1 MLAGYELTDCQV
13 TLLDGKHHPV
23 DSSEMAFKLAAAQAL
38 KEAIHGSGGT
48 LLEPVMTIRVFAPE
62 AHAGDVV
69 SDLNTKRAKIH
80 GINPDGG
87 MSVVEAEV
95 PLAEVQRY
103 AADLRSITQG
113 RGAFELD
120 FDHYGEALT
129 SSPRKSS
136 KNTRRQWKR
145 PTPHTDTLLR
155 TGRGC
160 APTGPR

>member
-1 MLAGYELTDCQV
+1 
-13 TLLDGKHHPV
+13 
-23 DSSEMAFKLAAAQAL
+23 
-38 KEAIHGSGGT
+38 
-48 LLEPVMTIRVFAPE
+48 MTIRVFAPE

-120 FDHYGEALT
+120 FDHYGEV
-129 SSPRKSS
+129 
-136 KNTRRQWKR
+136 
-145 PTPHTDTLLR
+145 PHQL
-155 TGRGC
+155 
-160 APTGPR
+160 AQKVIEEHKKAVEEAHAAH

>member
-1 MLAGYELTDCQV
+1 MPAGEKGVHETAVHGVLAGYELTDCQV

-87 MSVVEAEV
+87 MQAGCYVRDRGEVACSQCGFTPVAEASGV
-95 PLAEVQRY
+95 YALLPGPLLAGMRIFL
-103 AADLRSITQG
+103 AR
-113 RGAFELD
+113 
-120 FDHYGEALT
+120 
-129 SSPRKSS
+129 
-136 KNTRRQWKR
+136 
-145 PTPHTDTLLR
+145 
-155 TGRGC
+155 
-160 APTGPR
+160 